1 MDESDKRALEQTAR
15 EDMDEPCSKNHREI
29 HLENLL
35 REALPDLIYVE
46 NGTRTSVTR
55 RALIQEIKEVIEK

>member
-1 MDESDKRALEQTAR
+1 MSQGQTER
-15 EDMDEPCSKNHREI
+15 KDMNQLAEKTHREI

>member
-1 MDESDKRALEQTAR
+1 MSQGQTAR
-15 EDMDEPCSKNHREI
+15 KDMNQLAAKTHREI

>member
-1 MDESDKRALEQTAR
+1 MKQTV
-15 EDMDEPCSKNHREI
+15 KTHREI

-46 NGTRTSVTR
+46 NGTNTSITR